1 MAAYLRTRQCTP
13 QPGKIKGFPCLNAGI
28 GTLEIRISVRR
39 IMRFRSCPAL
49 ALLFAVALALHAQTA
64 SNPIQLTV
72 DLTDAPRKILHAH
85 MTIPVSPGPLTLL
98 YAKWIPGEHM
108 PDGPIDNLAGLFI
121 TANGQ
126 QLTWTRDDVNMY
138 AIRLTVP
145 EGVTQLDVK
154 DDFLATAAASGFSAG
169 ASTSASLALLSWNEL
184 VLYPAGHKD
193 DADIQVQPSVILPQG
208 WQYGTALTKTG
219 GDATHVDFQT
229 VPLEQLIDSPLLTGK
244 YFIEIVLAPEV
255 SPKHFLDIA
264 ADGPEDLKVSP
275 DAVQGYSNLVRE
287 TGALY
292 QSRHYTSYHFLV
304 TASDQ
309 VAHFGLEH
317 HQSSDDRVPERTFI
331 DDNLELLSADLL
343 PHEFTHSWN
352 GKYRRPAGLATGNYE
367 DPMKGNLLWVYEGLT
382 DYLGNV
388 LAARSKIETAAQY
401 RDYLAQDAATLDY
414 RPGRTWRD
422 LQDTATAAQILYD
435 YGYGSPWDNWRRN
448 TDYYGEGDL
457 VWLDV
462 DTTIR
467 KLTNDKKSLN
477 DFLAAF
483 EGLGGNTGP
492 KVVPYTFDDVVSGLN
507 NVVPYDWAG
516 FLRER
521 LTSKAPH
528 APLGGIENGGY
539 KLVYS
544 DQPND
549 YTQAQTAATGTTLA
563 WWSIGIDVTSDGHID
578 DVLVGSAAD
587 KAKLGPGMQ
596 IIAVNGRQFSG
607 QLLNDAIRD
616 AKGNTNPISLI
627 VANTGTYRVIA
638 LDYHDGL
645 RYPHLERVD
654 GTSDRLDDILKPM
667 TASAK

>member
-1 MAAYLRTRQCTP
+1 MQFSPRPLF
-13 QPGKIKGFPCLNAGI
+13 GL
-28 GTLEIRISVRR
+28 
-39 IMRFRSCPAL
+39 AL
-49 ALLFAVALALHAQTA
+49 AAALSLHAQTA
-64 SNPIQLTV
+64 SSPIRITA

-85 MTIPVSPGPLTLL
+85 MTIPVKPGPLILL

-126 QLTWTRDDVNMY
+126 QLAWQRDELNMY
-138 AIRLTVP
+138 AIHVTVP
-145 EGVTQLDVK
+145 PGVTELDVK
-154 DDFLATAAASGFSAG
+154 DDFLATAPPSGFSAG

-193 DADIQVQPSVILPQG
+193 DADIFVQPSVILPQG
-208 WQYGTALTKTG
+208 WQFGTALNKTG
-219 GDATHVDFQT
+219 GDDVHIDFAP
-229 VPLEQLIDSPLLTGK
+229 VSLEQLIDSPLLTGK
-244 YFIEIVLAPEV
+244 YFAEFPLAPEV
-255 SPKHFLDIA
+255 TPKHYLDIA
-264 ADGPEDLKVSP
+264 ADGPEDLKLSQ
-275 DAVQGYSNLVRE
+275 DSLNGYSNLVRE

-292 QSRHYTSYHFLV
+292 QSRHYESYHFLV

-317 HQSSDDRVPERTFI
+317 HQSSDDRVPEKTFV
-331 DDNLELLSADLL
+331 DDNLLLLSTDLL

-367 DPMKGNLLWVYEGLT
+367 DPMIGNLLWVYEGLT

-401 RDYLAQDAATLDY
+401 RDYLASDAATMDY

-422 LQDTATAAQILYD
+422 LEDTATAAQALYETTD
-435 YGYGSPWDNWRRN
+435 AWDNWRRSV
-448 TDYYGEGDL
+448 DYYPEGDL

-467 KLTNDKKSLN
+467 KLTHDKKSLN
-477 DFLAAF
+477 DFLARF
-483 EGLGGNTGP
+483 EGLGGNTPP
-492 KVVPYTFDDVVSGLN
+492 KVVPYHFEDVVSGLN
-507 NVVPYDWAG
+507 EVVAYDWAG
-516 FLRER
+516 FLKER

-528 APLGGIENGGY
+528 APLGGIDNSGY
-539 KLVYS
+539 KVVYT

-549 YTQAQTAATGTTLA
+549 YTQARINAYGTMPA
-563 WWSIGIDVTSDGHID
+563 WWSVGINVGSDGRIS
-578 DVLVGSAAD
+578 DVLVGSPAD

-596 IIAVNGRQFSG
+596 IIAVNGRQYTG
-607 QLLNDAIRD
+607 QLLSDAIRD
-616 AKGNTNPISLI
+616 AKGNSAPIQLI
-627 VANTGTYRVIA
+627 VANAGTFRVIG

-654 GTSDRLDDILKPM
+654 GTPDYLDEILKPM
-667 TASAK
+667 TDAPKGS

>member
-1 MAAYLRTRQCTP
+1 MYFRFRPMFGLMFAAALS
-13 QPGKIKGFPCLNAGI
+13 LNA
-28 GTLEIRISVRR
+28 
-39 IMRFRSCPAL
+39 
-49 ALLFAVALALHAQTA
+49 QTV
-64 SNPIQLTV
+64 SNPIKITV

-85 MTIPVSPGPLTLL
+85 MTIPVSPGPVTLL

-126 QLTWTRDDVNMY
+126 PLAWTRDDVNMY
-138 AIRLTVP
+138 AIRVTVP

-193 DADIQVQPSVILPQG
+193 DADISVQPSVILPQG

-219 GDATHVDFQT
+219 GDASHIDFDA
-229 VPLEQLIDSPLLTGK
+229 VSLEQLIDSPLLAGR
-244 YFIEIVLAPEV
+244 YFVEIPLAPEV
-255 SPKHFLDIA
+255 SPKHFLDVA
-264 ADGPEDLKVSP
+264 ADGPEDLKLTP
-275 DAVQGYSNLVRE
+275 ETIQGYSNLVRE

-292 QSRHYTSYHFLV
+292 QSRHYASYHFLV

-317 HQSSDDRVPERTFI
+317 HQSSDDRVPEKTFV
-331 DDNLELLSADLL
+331 DDNLLLLSADLL

-382 DYLGNV
+382 NYLGNV

-422 LQDTATAAQILYD
+422 LQDTATAAQILYL
-435 YGYGSPWDNWRRN
+435 YGDGSPWDNWRRN
-448 TDYYGEGDL
+448 TDYYAEGDL

-467 KLTNDKKSLN
+467 KLTSDKKSLN

-483 EGLGGNTGP
+483 EGLGGNTPP
-492 KVVPYTFDDVVSGLN
+492 KVVPYTFDDVVNGLN
-507 NVVPYDWAG
+507 GVVAYDWAG

-539 KLVYS
+539 KLVYT
-544 DQPND
+544 DQPNEV
-549 YTQAQTAATGTTLA
+549 TQAQMTATGSTQE
-563 WWSIGIDVTSDGHID
+563 WWSIGIDVTSDGRIE

-587 KAKLGPGMQ
+587 KAQLGPGMQ

-607 QLLNDAIRD
+607 ALLSDAIRD

-627 VANTGTYRVIA
+627 VANTGTFRVVA

-654 GTSDRLDDILKPM
+654 GTPDRLDDILKPM
-667 TASAK
+667 TEAAK

>member
-1 MAAYLRTRQCTP
+1 MY
-13 QPGKIKGFPCLNAGI
+13 
-28 GTLEIRISVRR
+28 
-39 IMRFRSCPAL
+39 FRSRPML
-49 ALLFAVALALHAQTA
+49 GLLFAAALSLHAQTA
-64 SNPIQLTV
+64 VTKDDNSIRNAPIKITA
-72 DLTDAPRKILHAH
+72 DLTDAPRKIIHAQ
-85 MTIPVSPGPLTLL
+85 MTIPVKPGPLTLL

-126 QLTWTRDDVNMY
+126 QLAWTRDDVNMY
-138 AIRLTVP
+138 AIRVTVP

-169 ASTSASLALLSWNEL
+169 ASTSANLALLSWNEL
-184 VLYPAGHKD
+184 VLYPAGHQND
-193 DADIQVQPSVILPQG
+193 SDIYVQPSVILPEG
-208 WQYGTALTKTG
+208 WRYGTALNKTG
-219 GDATHVDFQT
+219 GDSSHVDFET
-229 VPLEQLIDSPLLTGK
+229 VSLEQLIDSPLLTGR
-244 YFIEIVLAPEV
+244 YFLELPLAPEIT
-255 SPKHFLDIA
+255 PKHFLDIA
-264 ADGPEDLKVSP
+264 ADGPEDLKLNQ
-275 DAVQGYSNLVRE
+275 DTINGYSNLVRE

-292 QSRHYTSYHFLV
+292 QSRHYGSYHFLV

-317 HQSSDDRVPERTFI
+317 HQSSDDRVPEKTFI
-331 DDNLELLSADLL
+331 DDNLLLLSADLL

-388 LAARSKIETAAQY
+388 LAARSKLETAAQY

-422 LQDTATAAQILYD
+422 LQDTATAAQLLYETSD
-435 YGYGSPWDNWRRN
+435 QWDNWRRS
-448 TDYYGEGDL
+448 TDYYQEGDL

-467 KLTNDKKSLN
+467 KLTKDKKSLN

-483 EGLGGNTGP
+483 EGLGGNTPP
-492 KVVPYTFDDVVSGLN
+492 KVAPYTFEDVVSRLN
-507 NVVPYDWAG
+507 DVVAYDWSG
-516 FLRER
+516 FLKER
-521 LTSKAPH
+521 LTSKSPH
-528 APLGGIENGGY
+528 APMGGIENGGY
-539 KLVYS
+539 RLVYT
-544 DQPND
+544 DQPNEI
-549 YTQAQTAATGTTLA
+549 TQARIAATGLTPE
-563 WWSIGIDVTSDGHID
+563 WWSIGINVTSDGHID
-578 DVLVGSAAD
+578 DVLVGSVAD

-596 IIAVNGRQFSG
+596 IVAVNGRQFSG
-607 QLLNDAIRD
+607 SLLNDAIRD

-627 VANTGTYRVIA
+627 VVNTGTYKVLG

-645 RYPHLERVD
+645 KYPHLERVD
-654 GTSDRLDDILKPM
+654 GTPDRLDDILRPTSDVSKVHPGI
-667 TASAK
+667 

>member
-1 MAAYLRTRQCTP
+1 MHFRLRPILGLMSAA
-13 QPGKIKGFPCLNAGI
+13 
-28 GTLEIRISVRR
+28 
-39 IMRFRSCPAL
+39 AL
-49 ALLFAVALALHAQTA
+49 CFGLSIHAQTA
-64 SNPIQLTV
+64 SNPIKITA
-72 DLTDAPRKILHAH
+72 DLTDAPRKIIHAQ

-169 ASTSASLALLSWNEL
+169 ASTSANLAMLSWNE
-184 VLYPAGHKD
+184 VVFYPAGHAN
-193 DADIQVQPSVILPQG
+193 DADIYVQPSVILPQG
-208 WQYGTALTKTG
+208 WQYGTALTKTNEVADNIHSG
-219 GDATHVDFQT
+219 RFVNFDAVS
-229 VPLEQLIDSPLLTGK
+229 LEQLIDSPLLSGK
-244 YFIEIVLAPEV
+244 YFLEVPLAPEV
-255 SPKHFLDIA
+255 TPKHFLDIA
-264 ADGPEDLKVSP
+264 TDGPEDLKLSP
-275 DAVQGYSNLVRE
+275 DTITGYSNLVRE

-292 QSRHYTSYHFLV
+292 QSRHYESYHFLV

-317 HQSSDDRVPERTFI
+317 HQSSDDRVPEKTFV
-331 DDNLELLSADLL
+331 DDNLLLLSADLL

-367 DPMKGNLLWVYEGLT
+367 DPMNGNLLWVYEGLT

-401 RDYLAQDAATLDY
+401 RDYLAATAAMLDY

-422 LQDTATAAQILYD
+422 LQDTATAAQLLYETVD
-435 YGYGSPWDNWRRN
+435 AWDNWRRS
-448 TDYYGEGDL
+448 TDYYQEGDL

-467 KLTNDKKSLN
+467 KLTKDKKSLN

-483 EGLGGNTGP
+483 EGLGGNTPP
-492 KVVPYTFDDVVSGLN
+492 KVVPYTFDDVVNGLN
-507 NVVPYDWAG
+507 AVVPYDWAG
-516 FLRER
+516 FLKDR
-521 LTSKAPH
+521 LTSKSPH
-528 APLGGIENGGY
+528 APLGGIEAGGY
-539 KLVYS
+539 KLVFT

-549 YTQAQTAATGTTLA
+549 ITQARITATGITPE
-563 WWSIGIDVTSDGHID
+563 WWSIGINVTSDGRID
-578 DVLVGSAAD
+578 DVLMGSPAD

-596 IIAVNGRQFSG
+596 IVAVNGRQFSSA
-607 QLLNDAIRD
+607 LLSDAIRD
-616 AKGNTNPISLI
+616 AKGNSDPITLI
-627 VANTGTYRVIA
+627 VVNTGTYKVLA

-645 RYPHLERVD
+645 KYPHLERVD
-654 GTSDRLDDILKPM
+654 GTPDRLDDILKPM
-667 TASAK
+667 TEEPKVHPGM

>member
-1 MAAYLRTRQCTP
+1 
-13 QPGKIKGFPCLNAGI
+13 
-28 GTLEIRISVRR
+28 
-39 IMRFRSCPAL
+39 
-49 ALLFAVALALHAQTA
+49 
-64 SNPIQLTV
+64 
-72 DLTDAPRKILHAH
+72 
-85 MTIPVSPGPLTLL
+85 
-98 YAKWIPGEHM
+98 
-108 PDGPIDNLAGLFI
+108 
-121 TANGQ
+121 
-126 QLTWTRDDVNMY
+126 
-138 AIRLTVP
+138 
-145 EGVTQLDVK
+145 
-154 DDFLATAAASGFSAG
+154 
-169 ASTSASLALLSWNEL
+169 
-184 VLYPAGHKD
+184 
-193 DADIQVQPSVILPQG
+193 
-208 WQYGTALTKTG
+208 
-219 GDATHVDFQT
+219 
-229 VPLEQLIDSPLLTGK
+229 
-244 YFIEIVLAPEV
+244 
-255 SPKHFLDIA
+255 
-264 ADGPEDLKVSP
+264 
-275 DAVQGYSNLVRE
+275 VQGYSNLVRE

-292 QSRHYTSYHFLV
+292 QSRHYSSYHFLV

-331 DDNLELLSADLL
+331 DDNLQLLAADLL

-401 RDYLAQDAATLDY
+401 RDSLAQDAATLDN

-422 LQDTATAAQILYD
+422 LEDTATAAQTLYQ

-448 TDYYGEGDL
+448 TDYYAEGDL

-467 KLTNDKKSLN
+467 RLTNDRKSLN

-492 KVVPYTFDDVVSGLN
+492 KMVPYTFDDVVSGLN
-507 NVVPYDWAG
+507 NIVAYDWAG
-516 FLRER
+516 FLQER
-521 LTSKAPH
+521 LTSKSPH
-528 APLGGIENGGY
+528 APLSGIENGGY
-539 KLVYS
+539 KLVYT

-549 YTQAQTAATGTTLA
+549 YTQAQITSTGTTLA
-563 WWSIGIDVTSDGHID
+563 WWSIGIDVANDGRID

-596 IIAVNGRQFSG
+596 IIAVNGRQYSG

-616 AKGNTNPISLI
+616 AKGNDNPIALI
-627 VANTGTYRVIA
+627 VANTGTYRVLG

-645 RYPHLERVD
+645 RYPHLERVE
-654 GTSDRLDDILKPM
+654 GKPDRLDDILNPM
-667 TASAK
+667 TSGAK

>member
-1 MAAYLRTRQCTP
+1 MLGLMFAA
-13 QPGKIKGFPCLNAGI
+13 
-28 GTLEIRISVRR
+28 
-39 IMRFRSCPAL
+39 AL
-49 ALLFAVALALHAQTA
+49 SLHAQTA
-64 SNPIQLTV
+64 PTRDDNSIRNAPIKITA
-72 DLTDAPRKILHAH
+72 DLTDAPRKLIHAQ
-85 MTIPVSPGPLTLL
+85 MTIPVTPGPLTLL

-126 QLTWTRDDVNMY
+126 QLQWTRDDVNMY
-138 AIRLTVP
+138 AIRVTVP
-145 EGVTQLDVK
+145 QGVTQLEVK
-154 DDFLATAAASGFSAG
+154 DDFLATAGATGFSAG
-169 ASTSASLALLSWNEL
+169 ASTSANLAMLSWNEL
-184 VLYPAGHKD
+184 VLYPAGHPN
-193 DADIQVQPSVILPQG
+193 DADIYVQPSVVLPQG
-208 WQYGTALTKTG
+208 WAYGTALTKTG
-219 GDATHVDFQT
+219 GDASHVDFGA
-229 VPLEQLIDSPLLTGK
+229 VSLEQLIDSPLLTGR
-244 YFIEIVLAPEV
+244 YFVEIPLAPEV
-255 SPKHFLDIA
+255 TPKHFLDIA
-264 ADGPEDLKVSP
+264 ADGPEDLKLSP
-275 DAVQGYSNLVRE
+275 DTINGYSNLVRE

-292 QSRHYTSYHFLV
+292 QSRHYESYHFLV

-331 DDNLELLSADLL
+331 DDNYLLLSADLL

-401 RDYLAQDAATLDY
+401 RDFLAATAATLDY

-422 LQDTATAAQILYD
+422 LQDTATAAQTLYS
-435 YGYGSPWDNWRRN
+435 YGDSSPWDNWRRN
-448 TDYYGEGDL
+448 TDYYTEGDL

-467 KLTNDKKSLN
+467 KLTKDQKSLN

-483 EGLGGNTGP
+483 EGLGGNTTP
-492 KVVPYTFDDVVSGLN
+492 KVVPYTSEDVVKALN

-516 FLRER
+516 FLQER

-528 APLGGIENGGY
+528 APLGGIESGGY
-539 KLVYS
+539 KLTFT
-544 DQPND
+544 DQPNEI
-549 YTQAQTAATGTTLA
+549 TQAAMTATGSTQE
-563 WWSIGIDVTSDGHID
+563 WWSIGINTTSDGRIE
-578 DVLVGSAAD
+578 DVLLGSAAD
-587 KAKLGPGMQ
+587 QAKLGPGMQ

-607 QLLNDAIRD
+607 ALLSDAIRD

-627 VANTGTYRVIA
+627 VANTGTYRVLA

-645 RYPHLERVD
+645 RYPHLERVE
-654 GTSDRLDDILKPM
+654 GTPDRLDDILKPM
-667 TASAK
+667 TEAPKVHPGG